1 MAKKL
6 NNVTVYFDEH
16 DFEQLMLEA
25 DADDRTPAEFLRR
38 LFRLHMRDKVVAR
51 LQEREAN
58 QQAVTGSS
66 QPPSVTRV
74 EDFLK
79 RKNEPVQFSV
89 GWADTEQQK

>member
-6 NNVTVYFDEH
+6 NSVTVFFDERDH
-16 DFEQLMLEA
+16 ERLLEEA

-51 LQEREAN
+51 LAEREAN
-58 QQAVTGSS
+58 QLPPDATAT
-66 QPPSVTRV
+66 PPSVTRV